1 MKKNVNGNNLKT
13 KIISLVT
20 AVALWLYVIAVVDPE
35 EKKVIENI
43 PITITNS
50 SEVLRDDFVI
60 YPHEDFRTDV
70 TVQGKLSEIQ
80 KLNKNNVHVYGE
92 LINPVEGQNI
102 INLRTNISNRVSRD
116 LKDNTLVVDL
126 EKKINKEV
134 PIKIKVPDA
143 MKNAVE
149 SVKPDLEE
157 IEVSGPRSLIG
168 KVDYVGAVLNFNEDR
183 SKPEAVVELRLA
195 AYSKDGTPIDVT
207 IEKNTV
213 KVTVRF
219 TVEKTVPV
227 KIDYEGENLE
237 REGIQINPDKLTIMG
252 DEDSIRNIDSI
263 LTEKITEKDVASLDT
278 KKLKIVIPSNVRIK
292 NGVSEV
298 LLSRTNLKN

>member
-1 MKKNVNGNNLKT
+1 M
-13 KIISLVT
+13 
-20 AVALWLYVIAVVDPE
+20 
-35 EKKVIENI
+35 
-43 PITITNS
+43 
-50 SEVLRDDFVI
+50 
-60 YPHEDFRTDV
+60 
-70 TVQGKLSEIQ
+70 
-80 KLNKNNVHVYGE
+80 
-92 LINPVEGQNI
+92 
-102 INLRTNISNRVSRD
+102 
-116 LKDNTLVVDL
+116 
-126 EKKINKEV
+126 
-134 PIKIKVPDA
+134 
-143 MKNAVE
+143 
-149 SVKPDLEE
+149 
-157 IEVSGPRSLIG
+157 
-168 KVDYVGAVLNFNEDR
+168 
-183 SKPEAVVELRLA
+183 
-195 AYSKDGTPIDVT
+195 T

>member
-102 INLRTNISNRVSRD
+102 INLRTNIS
-116 LKDNTLVVDL
+116 L
-126 EKKINKEV
+126 
-134 PIKIKVPDA
+134 
-143 MKNAVE
+143 
-149 SVKPDLEE
+149 
-157 IEVSGPRSLIG
+157 SLIH
-168 KVDYVGAVLNFNEDR
+168 
-183 SKPEAVVELRLA
+183 
-195 AYSKDGTPIDVT
+195 I
-207 IEKNTV
+207 
-213 KVTVRF
+213 
-219 TVEKTVPV
+219 
-227 KIDYEGENLE
+227 
-237 REGIQINPDKLTIMG
+237 
-252 DEDSIRNIDSI
+252 
-263 LTEKITEKDVASLDT
+263 
-278 KKLKIVIPSNVRIK
+278 
-292 NGVSEV
+292 
-298 LLSRTNLKN
+298 